1 MKRLL
6 TILTAIILILAIS
19 LQSEAKEKS
28 LIYTIDIKKEID
40 NTTWIYLHNGLSEAK
55 QLSADAILLHMAD
68 YWNLPILCE
77 RLFYI
82 VPYRYMYLSIIT
94 QLQQVL

>member
-6 TILTAIILILAIS
+6 TILTAIVLILAIS

-55 QLSADAILLHMAD
+55 QLNADAILLHMNT
-68 YWNLPILCE
+68 YGGLLLCE

>member
-6 TILTAIILILAIS
+6 TILTAIVLILAIS

-55 QLSADAILLHMAD
+55 QLNADAILLHMNT
-68 YWNLPILCE
+68 YGGLLESFP
-77 RLFYI
+77 
-82 VPYRYMYLSIIT
+82 SK
-94 QLQQVL
+94 